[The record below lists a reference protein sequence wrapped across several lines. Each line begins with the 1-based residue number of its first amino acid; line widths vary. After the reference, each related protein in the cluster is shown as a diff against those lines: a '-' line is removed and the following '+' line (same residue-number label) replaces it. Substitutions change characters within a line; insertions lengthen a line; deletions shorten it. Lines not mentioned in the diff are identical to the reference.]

1 VKCVFTCAAK
11 NGEDDA
17 DNDSDN
23 DNNSHTDQ
31 TTPHPRWIPKQE
43 KDSNY
48 THFVSES
55 LDAAKSYS
63 QQKNHIFIED

>member
-1 VKCVFTCAAK
+1 MGFCILCVFLHLKHVFTSAAE

-31 TTPHPRWIPKQE
+31 TTPHPRWIPKQK
-43 KDSNY
+43 KDSKILILCPNP
-48 THFVSES
+48 
-55 LDAAKSYS
+55 
-63 QQKNHIFIED
+63 